1 MRPLLRMLLPLVL
14 AATAA
19 PAVAEAKGTVVIVAD
34 GPSIGTFTLP
44 PAARLDFFSAAVKS
58 EGTYAVVVATSKHG
72 RGWGGRLPGY
82 PFTHDVFFE
91 SLRGKVT
98 LRLLARGR
106 TTFTVPATGM
116 TGRRVV
122 RLTSPLR
129 DTVASFESLPPD
141 GSTVR
146 NTIRFIT
153 RGPALVINGYDANR
167 PDSEAE
173 VAQLCVVAPGLICPV
188 TETPNHLWTDI
199 NTTAHGKPRWMH
211 QGGEYDAKMVV
222 AEAGTFTGPV
232 KHYVLAVPSG

>member
-1 MRPLLRMLLPLVL
+1 MLLPLVL

-44 PAARLDFFSAAVKS
+44 ETARLDFFHAVVRS
-58 EGTYAVVVATSKHG
+58 EGTYAVIVGTSKHG

-82 PFTHDVFFE
+82 PFSHNVFFDY
-91 SLRGKVT
+91 LRGKVT

-106 TTFTVPATGM
+106 TTFTVPASGM
-116 TGRRVV
+116 SGRRVL
-122 RLTSPLR
+122 RLTTPLR
-129 DTVASFESLPPD
+129 DTVASFESLPAT
-141 GSTVR
+141 GASAVT

-173 VAQLCVVAPGLICPV
+173 VAQLCVVAPGLTCPV
-188 TETPNHLWTDI
+188 TETPNHLWTDT

-211 QGGEYDAKMVV
+211 QGGEYDAKMIV